1 MALAEEHHD
10 VLAGEGAA
18 DLPAGIRAAAGPRL
32 EAGGHCLLLRVR
44 PLLPRHHRRGV
55 HQVHVLRLGVPDR
68 FGTNSPQK
76 SFRRRR
82 CESPSLWR
90 RQDMEDMEEA
100 GHGER
105 QDMEEEFSFLI
116 LDATQGFLF
125 LIRHYL
131 MVLAPLDDERGL
143 KYD

>member
-90 RQDMEDMEEA
+90 RQDME
-100 GHGER
+100 
-105 QDMEEEFSFLI
+105 EEFSFLI